1 ANRRVRAIFGID
13 DGKSKLRAATKAESL
28 SQRYA
33 MTRKLLAEL
42 KKRIPHNYEQKKI
55 PRLFYHP
62 TWLGSLRNSNMIR
75 LFHTRY
81 HDIELEKAMPNEVH
95 DCLSTADNPFEAVT
109 YAECVRCRHIFRF
122 HGHSNACKDTN
133 IGNHC
138 RNHPSEVPRPSS
150 QRTIE
155 VNFVGKG
162 EPFEHLGRIFCNK
175 EERMRYDLLMYFW
188 KDSIPFRKAD
198 SPDFIS
204 FLASF
209 YQLVVQETTSD
220 SRITGSR
227 QEAVKF
233 CFKYLR
239 KRKWISKMVDRSYDC
254 MKEGIVQLLA
264 TKNVSLCVDIWKNY
278 NSRYLGVLMYS
289 DFGHVLLAFENF
301 SDRRE
306 TATEIANALGEV
318 IKQHKIEERVL
329 AITFDNFRANP
340 KTLMHINELRKEKDL
355 APLYGV
361 RCVSHILNLILGSIM
376 ANSTSKSK
384 PRTQLQYDNQRRRE
398 ATKDADNTKE
408 SRLYKAC
415 FDFSKM
421 VRGDTVLSSL
431 WTKCIGGKIPTLPI
445 QTRWTS
451 AYSTVTTI
459 LNKWDELCF
468 VFGKLAGMG
477 FSHNHLDPDKIEVV
491 EEFFD

>member
-1 ANRRVRAIFGID
+1 
-13 DGKSKLRAATKAESL
+13 
-28 SQRYA
+28 
-33 MTRKLLAEL
+33 
-42 KKRIPHNYEQKKI
+42 
-55 PRLFYHP
+55 
-62 TWLGSLRNSNMIR
+62 
-75 LFHTRY
+75 
-81 HDIELEKAMPNEVH
+81 
-95 DCLSTADNPFEAVT
+95 
-109 YAECVRCRHIFRF
+109 
-122 HGHSNACKDTN
+122 
-133 IGNHC
+133 
-138 RNHPSEVPRPSS
+138 
-150 QRTIE
+150 
-155 VNFVGKG
+155 G
-162 EPFEHLGRIFCNK
+162 EPFEYLAPVIRNK
-175 EERMRYDLLMYFW
+175 EERMRYGLLMYFW
-188 KDSIPFRKAD
+188 KDGIPFNKAD

-239 KRKWISKMVDRSYDC
+239 KRKWISKMVDRSHDC

-264 TKNVSLCVDIWKNY
+264 TKNVSLCVDVWQNY

-340 KTLMHINELRKEKDL
+340 KALMHINEMRKEKDL

-361 RCVSHILNLILGSIM
+361 RCVSHVLNLILGSIM

-451 AYSTVTTI
+451 
-459 LNKWDELCF
+459 
-468 VFGKLAGMG
+468 
-477 FSHNHLDPDKIEVV
+477 
-491 EEFFD
+491 